1 MILGL
6 TNFLF
11 IFYELVLTG
20 HEDPYFAFLFGGNL
34 MITHCVILFGSDFI
48 EGLIQGILVFSG
60 KIIITKIYSNDANW
74 EIYVATFTYFLLI
87 EILIYKCS

>member
-48 EGLIQGILVFSG
+48 EGLI
-60 KIIITKIYSNDANW
+60 
-74 EIYVATFTYFLLI
+74 
-87 EILIYKCS
+87 